1 MKLASLFLLSVY
13 LSLSD
18 QIGDIKNLNL
28 VSSISPTQSVEEG
41 SSVEL
46 ECRLGNVPDR
56 AEVAWVRI
64 RGVEE
69 VDYLSIY
76 DKEDGQ
82 IDYEEEQATSEMS
95 EEEEGWVWR
104 LILSKVTTS
113 LAGLYQCQVLIHDE
127 VVSSRKVLL
136 NVLDPNKVE
145 HNTKYVITKQGR
157 NITLDCTDFEGEDV
171 NWKRLGDCLHHSAPN
186 PISDR
191 AMNETTVVQNGKRL
205 SLIRVDRSDS
215 GIYVCSVYG
224 GSKTMN
230 VSLLVQHIPTINPS
244 KSIMSQFPGY
254 PSSLSCEV
262 TAVPVPAVSWYS
274 LSSPLGPSLIKSH
287 GDLSITIDDYKDGRM
302 TSSLVFYNVT
312 QEDYGHY
319 SCNAT
324 NILGQASATAKLVFS
339 PIPVL
344 TESGSATRHEQM
356 YKIVMTFLV
365 MITMQFD

>member
-1 MKLASLFLLSVY
+1 MTRISFIISTICLIIMDMQLSSCGRMRH
-13 LSLSD
+13 LKN
-18 QIGDIKNLNL
+18 IGL
-28 VSSISPTQSVEEG
+28 VKTISSSQSVEEG
-41 SSVEL
+41 GSVEL

-113 LAGLYQCQVLIHDE
+113 VAGLYQCQVLIHDE

-171 NWKRLGDCLHHSAPN
+171 NWKRLG
-186 PISDR
+186 
-191 AMNETTVVQNGKRL
+191 ETTVVQNGKRL

-215 GIYVCSVYG
+215 GIYVCSVSG

-230 VSLLVQHIPTINPS
+230 VSLLVQHIPTIIPS

-287 GDLSITIDDYKDGRM
+287 GDLSITIDDYKDGKM

-312 QEDYGHY
+312 QEDYGQY

-324 NILGQASATAKLVFS
+324 NILGQGSATVKLVFS

-344 TESGSATRHEQM
+344 NESGSATRHDKM
-356 YKIVMTFLV
+356 YKIVMTLLV

>member
-1 MKLASLFLLSVY
+1 MRINILLVIVMNTDLHPGRRTSY
-13 LSLSD
+13 R
-18 QIGDIKNLNL
+18 NLDW
-28 VSSISPTQSVEEG
+28 VTSISPTQSVEEG

-69 VDYLSIY
+69 VDYLSVY

-82 IDYEEEQATSEMS
+82 IDYEEEQATSEMI

-113 LAGLYQCQVLIHDE
+113 VAGLYQCQVLIHDE

-145 HNTKYVITKQGR
+145 HNTKFVITKQGR

-171 NWKRLGDCLHHSAPN
+171 NWKRLG
-186 PISDR
+186 
-191 AMNETTVVQNGKRL
+191 ETTVVQNGKRL

-215 GIYVCSVYG
+215 GIYVCSVSG
-224 GSKTMN
+224 GSKTI
-230 VSLLVQHIPTINPS
+230 SLLVEHVPTITPT
-244 KSIMSQFPGY
+244 KPTISQYPGY
-254 PSSLSCEV
+254 PSSLSCQV
-262 TAVPVPAVSWYS
+262 TAVPVPAVSWYR
-274 LSSPLGPSLIKSH
+274 LGSPQGPTMIKSQ
-287 GDLSITIDDYKDGRM
+287 GDLSMVIDDYKDGRM
-302 TSSLVFYNVT
+302 TSRLIFYNVT
-312 QEDYGHY
+312 QEDYGQY

-324 NILGQASATAKLVFS
+324 NIIGQASATVQLVFS
-339 PIPVL
+339 PTPVL
-344 TESGSATRHEQM
+344 PGSSKGSGFSGNWFWIGLVNL
-356 YKIVMTFLV
+356 IVFHSNCYGL
-365 MITMQFD
+365 

>member
-1 MKLASLFLLSVY
+1 MRINIFLLIVMITDLHHGRRTSY
-13 LSLSD
+13 R
-18 QIGDIKNLNL
+18 NLDW
-28 VSSISPTQSVEEG
+28 VTSISPTQSVEEG

-69 VDYLSIY
+69 VDYLSVY

-82 IDYEEEQATSEMS
+82 IDYEEEQATSEMI

-113 LAGLYQCQVLIHDE
+113 VAGLYQCQVLIHDE

-145 HNTKYVITKQGR
+145 HNTKFVITKQGR

-171 NWKRLGDCLHHSAPN
+171 NWKRLG
-186 PISDR
+186 
-191 AMNETTVVQNGKRL
+191 ETTVVQNGKRL

-215 GIYVCSVYG
+215 GIYVCSVSG
-224 GSKTMN
+224 GSKTI
-230 VSLLVQHIPTINPS
+230 SLLVEHVPTITPT
-244 KSIMSQFPGY
+244 KPTISQYPGY
-254 PSSLSCEV
+254 PSSLSCQV
-262 TAVPVPAVSWYS
+262 TAVPVPAVSWYR
-274 LSSPLGPSLIKSH
+274 LGSPQGPTMIKSQ
-287 GDLSITIDDYKDGRM
+287 GDLSMVIDEYRDGRM
-302 TSSLVFYNVT
+302 TSRLIFSNVT
-312 QEDYGHY
+312 QEDYGQY

-324 NILGQASATAKLVFS
+324 NRMGQVFATVQLVFS
-339 PIPVL
+339 PTPVL
-344 TESGSATRHEQM
+344 TDSSKEYCLTGSLLW
-356 YKIVMTFLV
+356 IVVAAFIVLYSPL
-365 MITMQFD
+365 

>member
-1 MKLASLFLLSVY
+1 MKATLFLLSVY

-113 LAGLYQCQVLIHDE
+113 VAGLYQCQVLIHDE

-171 NWKRLGDCLHHSAPN
+171 NWKRLG
-186 PISDR
+186 
-191 AMNETTVVQNGKRL
+191 ETTVVQNGKRL

-215 GIYVCSVYG
+215 GIYVCSVSG
-224 GSKTMN
+224 GSKTI
-230 VSLLVQHIPTINPS
+230 SLLVEHVPTITPT
-244 KSIMSQFPGY
+244 KPTISQFPGY
-254 PSSLSCEV
+254 PSSLSCQV
-262 TAVPVPAVSWYS
+262 TAVPVPAVSWYR
-274 LSSPLGPSLIKSH
+274 LGSPQGPTMIKSQ
-287 GDLSITIDDYKDGRM
+287 GDLSMVIDEYKDGWM
-302 TSSLVFYNVT
+302 TSRLIFSNVT
-312 QEDYGHY
+312 QEDYGQY

-324 NILGQASATAKLVFS
+324 NMLGQAFATVQLVFS
-339 PIPVL
+339 PTPVL
-344 TESGSATRHEQM
+344 TESSKECCLSGNLLW
-356 YKIVMTFLV
+356 IVVTAFIVLYSN
-365 MITMQFD
+365 